1 MDKEYIKRIK
11 ANGVLDGLEREIK
24 SKSKTVK
31 MYSEFLERKTA
42 KCNEDLI
49 RMDTEIQTIFNAIN
63 DIIELNKEYARIH
76 KIVHPTYF
84 MYQVEE

>member
-1 MDKEYIKRIK
+1 
-11 ANGVLDGLEREIK
+11 
-24 SKSKTVK
+24 
-31 MYSEFLERKTA
+31 
-42 KCNEDLI
+42 
-49 RMDTEIQTIFNAIN
+49 MDTEIQTIFNAIN